1 MSIADTILLIND
13 PRYPPLLKKI
23 PRPPQTLFVKG
34 KLPFCKLF
42 AIVGTRH
49 CTSYGEKM
57 CERITQGL
65 VRAGLGIVS
74 GMAEGIDTV
83 SHKACLE
90 EQGETIAVLGTSV
103 DQASIYPKSN
113 LSLYKKI
120 IANNGAVVSE
130 YPTGTKAERYH
141 FPERNRIISGLSIG
155 VLVIEAPEKSGA
167 LITAGWAKKQGR
179 PVFAVPGSAFS
190 IASQG
195 TNTLI
200 KQGAIAITCAHD
212 ILIKLNIGKETIQK
226 KIEIRDPEEKKIAD
240 ILQKGAMHIEDII
253 KQTGIN
259 PKKIATLLSQME
271 IEGKIE
277 NLKGN
282 TYCLAADVA
291 FY

>member
-1 MSIADTILLIND
+1 MSIADTILPISN
-13 PRYPPLLKKI
+13 PRYPPLLKEI
-23 PRPPQTLFVKG
+23 QRPPKTLFVKG

-74 GMAEGIDTV
+74 GMAEGIDTIT
-83 SHKACLE
+83 HKTCLE

-103 DQASIYPKSN
+103 DQPSIYPKSN
-113 LSLYKKI
+113 LDLYKKI

-167 LITAGWAKKQGR
+167 LITANWAKKQSR

-200 KQGAIAITCAHD
+200 KQGAIAITCAND
-212 ILIKLNIGKETIQK
+212 ILIKL
-226 KIEIRDPEEKKIAD
+226 KIEKEGIQRKIETLDPEEKKIID

-253 KQTGIN
+253 KQTGRD

-282 TYCLAADVA
+282 TYISP
-291 FY
+291 

>member
-1 MSIADTILLIND
+1 MSIADTILPITN
-13 PRYPPLLKKI
+13 PGYPPLLKEI
-23 PRPPQTLFVKG
+23 PRPPKTLFIKG
-34 KLPFCKLF
+34 KLPKCKLF
-42 AIVGTRH
+42 AIVGTRR

-74 GMAEGIDTV
+74 GMAEGIDTIG
-83 SHKACLE
+83 HKTCLE
-90 EQGETIAVLGTSV
+90 GQGETVAVLGTSV
-103 DQASIYPKSN
+103 DQPSIYPKSN
-113 LSLYKKI
+113 LNLYKKI
-120 IANNGAVVSE
+120 IANNGAVISE

-167 LITAGWAKKQGR
+167 LITADWAQKQGR
-179 PVFAVPGSAFS
+179 PVFAIPGSAFS

-200 KQGAIAITCAHD
+200 KQGAIAITCAND
-212 ILIKLNIGKETIQK
+212 ILIKLNIEKKAIQR
-226 KIEIRDPEEKKIAD
+226 KIGIISAEEKKIID

-253 KQTGIN
+253 KQTGQD
-259 PKKIATLLSQME
+259 PKKVATLLSQME
-271 IEGKIE
+271 IDGKID

-282 TYCLAADVA
+282 TYISL
-291 FY
+291 